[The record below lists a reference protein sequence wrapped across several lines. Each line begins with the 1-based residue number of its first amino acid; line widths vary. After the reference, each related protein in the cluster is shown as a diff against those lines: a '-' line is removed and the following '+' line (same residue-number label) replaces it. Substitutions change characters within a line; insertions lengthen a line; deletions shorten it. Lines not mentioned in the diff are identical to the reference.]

1 MCNRRVFSERELVEL
16 GKSDTADGFLCL
28 FALSAHLEYDL
39 AEVAASFEVALRCPR
54 FCQGKTPIYD
64 HLKFFFL
71 DEVEEVSQLA
81 EVLWFRLE
89 IVCDGEAARLAPIG

>member
-1 MCNRRVFSERELVEL
+1 M
-16 GKSDTADGFLCL
+16 
-28 FALSAHLEYDL
+28 
-39 AEVAASFEVALRCPR
+39 AASFEVALRCPR
-54 FCQGKTPIYD
+54 FCQGKTPIDD

-89 IVCDGEAARLAPIG
+89 IVRDGEAARLAPIG